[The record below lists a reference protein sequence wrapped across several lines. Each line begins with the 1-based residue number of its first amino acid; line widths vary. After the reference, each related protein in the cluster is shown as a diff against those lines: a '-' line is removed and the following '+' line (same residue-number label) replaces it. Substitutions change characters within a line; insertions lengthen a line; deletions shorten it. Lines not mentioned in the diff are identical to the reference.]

1 MLTQVD
7 APAEAKSGHWRI
19 TIDAPADLVVPLRDY
34 FRRLGVEAEVRGA
47 TSVEVATDI
56 PCAEVVERVNGF
68 PARLE
73 RPAAAEPAGA
83 APKRAPLLKGPR
95 LGELLI
101 RKGFI
106 SEDQLK
112 WALADAQHSGEL
124 LGVVLLRRQLIFEDE
139 LARTLSD
146 QLMIPYVSLM
156 RIGVN
161 AFVARLLPIEVGERV
176 AAIPVRTSGETVHVA
191 FADPTDSDAVR
202 QVQAILPEIEV
213 CVAELSDIKMA
224 WREVRRV
231 TGGA

>member
-7 APAEAKSGHWRI
+7 APAEAKSSHWRI
-19 TIDAPADLVVPLRDY
+19 TIDAPTELVVSLRDY
-34 FRRLGVEAEVRGA
+34 FRRLGVEAELRGA
-47 TSVEVATDI
+47 TSVEVETDI
-56 PCAEVVERVNGF
+56 PCAGAEEWVGEV
-68 PARLE
+68 PARLA
-73 RPAAAEPAGA
+73 RPAAARS

-101 RKGFI
+101 QKGFI
-106 SEDQLK
+106 SEEQLK
-112 WALADAQHSGEL
+112 WALADAQHTGEL

-139 LARTLSD
+139 LARTLPD
-146 QLMIPYVSLM
+146 QLTIPYVSLM

-231 TGGA
+231 TGAV